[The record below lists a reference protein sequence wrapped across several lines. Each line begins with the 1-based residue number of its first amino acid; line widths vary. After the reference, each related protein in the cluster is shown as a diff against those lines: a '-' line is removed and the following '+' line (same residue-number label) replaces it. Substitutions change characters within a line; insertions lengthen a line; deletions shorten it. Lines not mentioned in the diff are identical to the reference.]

1 MRLEFQCTSL
11 MHSSQT
17 SLHNQSSL
25 KSVAYNSWLIT
36 VDASI
41 HYIFTWWL
49 ILTNLLQF
57 KAACIKFWFLIAN
70 PLAFVSRIPFLHT
83 IPVFWH
89 LSSYFFL
96 TGIFV
101 PQALSLPPQLPNFW
115 CTVRWV
121 QITMAPCSSPNS
133 FNINEDWWSAREP
146 LSFSPDLDWI
156 DNCN

>member
-17 SLHNQSSL
+17 SLHNQSSM

-70 PLAFVSRIPFLHT
+70 PLAFVSRIPFLQS
-83 IPVFWH
+83 
-89 LSSYFFL
+89 LSSDIFL
-96 TGIFV
+96 HTSFWL
-101 PQALSLPPQLPNFW
+101 AYLSLRLCPCPPQLPNFW

-146 LSFSPDLDWI
+146 LSFSPNLDWI